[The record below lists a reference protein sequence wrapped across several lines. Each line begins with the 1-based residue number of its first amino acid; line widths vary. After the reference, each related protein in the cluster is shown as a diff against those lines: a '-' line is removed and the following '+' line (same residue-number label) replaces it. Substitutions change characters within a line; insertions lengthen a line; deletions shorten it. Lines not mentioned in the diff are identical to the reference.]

1 MTQTFEEQLL
11 NISDTE
17 AEVKI
22 REFLQERKKQGLKD
36 VNALDFYVYL
46 HLPAPQVDRI
56 MTKLVKEGVVGE
68 SD

>member
-11 NISDTE
+11 NISDKE

-22 REFLQERKKQGLKD
+22 RAFLQERKKQGLKD

-56 MTKLVKEGVVGE
+56 MNKLIKEGLVKESE
-68 SD
+68 

>member
-1 MTQTFEEQLL
+1 MRQTFEEQLL
-11 NISDTE
+11 NISDQE

-22 REFLQERKKQGLKD
+22 RSFLQERKDQKLKD
-36 VNALDFYVYL
+36 ISALDFYVYL

-56 MTKLVKEGVVGE
+56 MTKLVKEGLVKE

>member
-1 MTQTFEEQLL
+1 MVQTFEEQLL
-11 NISDTE
+11 NISDKE

-22 REFLQERKKQGLKD
+22 RAFLQERKKQGLKD

-46 HLPAPQVDRI
+46 RLPAPQVDRI
-56 MTKLVKEGVVGE
+56 MTKLVKERVVGE